1 MNKTSVVQRCPCLS
15 QDCVARACLAGG
27 LPAQLCSG
35 TLAQVRAWLDE
46 AQEEL
51 LETQAALQEREA
63 ECRRVS
69 AQLEAMQAGAG
80 AQVSSNRWAWSL
92 PVS

>member
-1 MNKTSVVQRCPCLS
+1 MQ
-15 QDCVARACLAGG
+15 
-27 LPAQLCSG
+27 
-35 TLAQVRAWLDE
+35 LAQVRAWLDE

-80 AQVSSNRWAWSL
+80 AQVSL
-92 PVS
+92 CV